1 MNLPLNSSIARQIH
15 NHSSQGHKYLR
26 LASDNYAV
34 ANSEKGLTP
43 ASLERHKE
51 YLGYAEDYSL
61 LAHKEL
67 GYAYKLLSNEMHKAE
82 LPVNK

>member
-1 MNLPLNSSIARQIH
+1 MNKTIAAQIRTH
-15 NHSSQGHKYLR
+15 ETQGQKYLR
-26 LASDNYAV
+26 LASDNFAV

-67 GYAYKLLSNEMHKAE
+67 GYAYRLLSNEMHKAE

>member
-1 MNLPLNSSIARQIH
+1 MNKTIAAQIRTH
-15 NHSSQGHKYLR
+15 EEQGQKWLR

-67 GYAYKLLSNEMHKAE
+67 GYAYSLLSNEMHKAD

>member
-1 MNLPLNSSIARQIH
+1 MNKTIAANIRIH
-15 NHSSQGHKYLR
+15 KEQGQKYLR

-34 ANSEKGLTP
+34 ADSEKGLTP

-51 YLGYAEDYSL
+51 YLGYAEDYAL
-61 LAHKEL
+61 AAHKML
-67 GYAYKLLSNEMHKAE
+67 GLAYRLLSDELHKAN

>member
-1 MNLPLNSSIARQIH
+1 MNKTIAANIRTH
-15 NHSSQGHKYLR
+15 ESQGQKYLR

-34 ANSEKGLTP
+34 AQSEKGLTL

-51 YLGYAEDYSL
+51 YLGYAEDYA
-61 LAHKEL
+61 LAARKEL
-67 GYAYKLLSNEMHKAE
+67 GCAYSLLSDEMHKAS

>member
-1 MNLPLNSSIARQIH
+1 MNKTIAANIRIH
-15 NHSSQGHKYLR
+15 EEQGQKYLR

-34 ANSEKGLTP
+34 ANSETRLTP

-51 YLGYAEDYSL
+51 YLGYAEDYAL
-61 LAHKEL
+61 AAHKML
-67 GYAYKLLSNEMHKAE
+67 GLAYRLLSDELHKAN

>member
-1 MNLPLNSSIARQIH
+1 MNKTIAAQIRTYEE
-15 NHSSQGHKYLR
+15 QGHKYLR

-34 ANSEKGLTP
+34 ANSEKELTR

-51 YLGYAEDYSL
+51 YLGYAEDYA
-61 LAHKEL
+61 LAARKNL
-67 GYAYKLLSNEMHKAE
+67 GYAYSLLSDAMHKDD